1 MQLKFRKVVSALAS
15 AAMIGSTVALAAAAS
30 YPAPFV
36 QNGAADV
43 AVVYGSTAAT
53 TDLIAVADI
62 TASLSNKLAAQTA
75 TGGSSSG
82 ASGSGGDAVNLA
94 TSTRKVYYN
103 DYLNAAKTSLT
114 DSELP
119 TVLADGTFID
129 LSGTQ
134 YDYSQSVK
142 VGGVAQATFG
152 TSGGDLNDPALIV
165 QIGTNAGDLYNYTLS
180 FNKNVNVSDATNV
193 QGQKIKVLGV
203 DYVIGAS
210 STNTTLYLYGAGQ
223 SLTIAGGESQ
233 TVSVASKDHTV
244 DLVTTSSTTAAT
256 IKFDGVSKDVT
267 EGNSYAFAGD
277 LNVYVKNVIHPA
289 FAGDLRQIEL
299 IVGANTLLLANGAT
313 VKVGADQTAVKGTTA
328 TITASGPG
336 QISGFTVN
344 VGAAKSKEDH
354 LAVGSSF
361 MDPVFGGLKVQYAG
375 VVPALDST
383 ARGKIVVDTDNNQFA
398 YVTFTGSR
406 ATAEKQITYV
416 YDNNTAT
423 TAVTPLLAGGVVQTT
438 TGAGVIH
445 VLEGQNAQENDYIVV
460 NQGDAGAILEVTDLS
475 VDSATTGTV
484 TFEDAITGEAQT
496 VELRNTSAVYTKTV
510 NFFGGQGYTIKAN
523 DAGTSVNI
531 TWSTVANTTTLFPR
545 IKLKNGGWMAFLA
558 ETSVPNS
565 TNVIFPDGQTSLATT
580 GTLVT
585 NTTANSVYN
594 ANGVTWGTK
603 DDATAN
609 KVVIQNIS
617 GISTTGLCNFNSTF
631 GPAILFI
638 EPKKWNDGSYGDY
651 VCVPLS
657 TTGSTEIAIG
667 TPVLNGTDSGF
678 STLTSDTYK
687 SEAVDIYGTFAT
699 MESRTN
705 ENGVATLAYP
715 ESQMYI
721 DLLFTA
727 TGATVTPGSSSGGT
741 ATELGSV
748 SVADT
753 EASTVSTKNL
763 LVVGGSCVNKVAAE
777 LLGKT
782 ALTCGADWEAATGVG
797 AGQFLIQ
804 TFARTGG
811 KVATLVAG
819 YNAGDTTTA
828 VKYLTTQA
836 VDTTV
841 AKKYKGTSATSAT
854 VESVNATA

>member
-15 AAMIGSTVALAAAAS
+15 GAMIGSTVALAAAAS

-203 DYVIGAS
+203 EYVIGAS

-233 TVSVASKDHTV
+233 TVSVADKDHTV

-313 VKVGADQTAVKGTTA
+313 VKVGADQTAVK
-328 TITASGPG
+328 
-336 QISGFTVN
+336 
-344 VGAAKSKEDH
+344 
-354 LAVGSSF
+354 
-361 MDPVFGGLKVQYAG
+361 
-375 VVPALDST
+375 
-383 ARGKIVVDTDNNQFA
+383 
-398 YVTFTGSR
+398 
-406 ATAEKQITYV
+406 
-416 YDNNTAT
+416 
-423 TAVTPLLAGGVVQTT
+423 
-438 TGAGVIH
+438 
-445 VLEGQNAQENDYIVV
+445 
-460 NQGDAGAILEVTDLS
+460 
-475 VDSATTGTV
+475 
-484 TFEDAITGEAQT
+484 
-496 VELRNTSAVYTKTV
+496 
-510 NFFGGQGYTIKAN
+510 
-523 DAGTSVNI
+523 
-531 TWSTVANTTTLFPR
+531 
-545 IKLKNGGWMAFLA
+545 
-558 ETSVPNS
+558 
-565 TNVIFPDGQTSLATT
+565 
-580 GTLVT
+580 
-585 NTTANSVYN
+585 
-594 ANGVTWGTK
+594 
-603 DDATAN
+603 
-609 KVVIQNIS
+609 
-617 GISTTGLCNFNSTF
+617 
-631 GPAILFI
+631 
-638 EPKKWNDGSYGDY
+638 
-651 VCVPLS
+651 
-657 TTGSTEIAIG
+657 
-667 TPVLNGTDSGF
+667 
-678 STLTSDTYK
+678 
-687 SEAVDIYGTFAT
+687 
-699 MESRTN
+699 
-705 ENGVATLAYP
+705 
-715 ESQMYI
+715 
-721 DLLFTA
+721 
-727 TGATVTPGSSSGGT
+727 
-741 ATELGSV
+741 
-748 SVADT
+748 
-753 EASTVSTKNL
+753 
-763 LVVGGSCVNKVAAE
+763 
-777 LLGKT
+777 
-782 ALTCGADWEAATGVG
+782 
-797 AGQFLIQ
+797 
-804 TFARTGG
+804 
-811 KVATLVAG
+811 
-819 YNAGDTTTA
+819 
-828 VKYLTTQA
+828 
-836 VDTTV
+836 
-841 AKKYKGTSATSAT
+841 
-854 VESVNATA
+854 